1 MAKSDKYD
9 ASKIVTK
16 KKLILENANTQT
28 NSYIVVH
35 NSDHKNLSKQYE
47 EYKNAAESKS
57 AKDAYA
63 HYLLDDKNIYQLLK
77 DNWPGSHT
85 AGEKPYDGWG
95 VKGIE
100 TGTINNSNSIGVTV
114 VDAASVNLND
124 STENLIEL
132 LRYIMKNYNIPV
144 DHVVRHGDTAYRKC
158 PATIVDNNKWKYIKD
173 EIKKRNEKQKKIA
186 IDFKDF
192 DVASE
197 MKNGDSGSSDT
208 TTSSDA
214 SSSGG
219 SGSGTVIQLV
229 FNNGTVQ
236 ESLSNANTSDNWVDM
251 HRIKGITLHM
261 YPPYHNCEVEDMVNH
276 FKAYDWDRSFHYKV
290 DYKTKIDFNK
300 APASGKT
307 RGGNDIGTSRVDVD
321 LVPGEGLYSGVVI
334 GGYGGGGDATTD
346 TSGGGVP
353 SGDVFGWP
361 LPGLTRISS
370 GFGYR
375 KDPLGRGNGKHRGI
389 DIPADKGTE
398 IHAYAGGTVEK
409 SEVHNSWGQYILID
423 HGNGCKTRYAHQS
436 QRLKKAGDKV
446 TSGEVLG
453 KVGSTGDSTGNH
465 LHLEMTLNGELVDPS
480 IYVKP
485 GGGSKKIPSCFGS
498 SSSGDDKKDDNKDD
512 NNKDDKTKAMALSL
526 ESKAI
531 ANYDDEIMQMDL
543 NNPEDYVVYDNID
556 KGTIC
561 FASANNGQHTYIE
574 RALFNNQHPKYTLSI
589 GEFFDNQENVIEK
602 DVNYDYPKTE
612 KKLIEQCAKALY
624 DEGFSS
630 NELWR
635 EFDLNRAPSPFLYL
649 DTEKWKLFLDE
660 VQKQIDWLNAK
671 YGKVSAK
678 YVPNNLLKNENTNEF
693 IEMSPDLGINW
704 NGSGTLSS
712 GTGGSSTGTTIDS
725 LEGTTM
731 IGDSRTVQMRDSFK
745 MLGGIDVYAKGGM
758 NATYFYCPSRNVNRL
773 TGIKNSTKAIIV
785 WLGVNDP
792 SANMKNMTAMLGY
805 LKQTYSNIPIYVI
818 KEIYVCQNAKIYGGM
833 APSTMNSQIDTWN
846 STVGSYCSS
855 NGINFI
861 DFTSDFNDGKFG
873 KQSLSMDGIHLKKEG
888 YELYLND
895 LKSRIV
901 STNSSSGGSSS
912 GSTDNNTSI
921 NDEDLPL
928 RPVVD
933 YDEPVFFTVDSKTKD
948 TDSSTTDKKDDKDK
962 DKDSTDKTESQDVQ
976 ADPDYKGKT
985 CYVNHDTNVY
995 LYAGPDTA
1003 TKKIRALTIGEELTV
1018 TGANGIFYQVKIDA
1032 DKGYVRAKNLSVIL
1046 VNKYGKAKKENIG
1059 KRCWTKF
1066 ENTAVYK
1073 DYKDLTNVV
1082 TTLED
1087 QARGK
1092 ILDAKDDFYY
1102 IQFTKLDK
1110 KVDVDGGDAGE
1121 DTDKTDST
1129 NKKDTTNKTNK
1140 SKKKNPITPA
1150 TKYIDFEG
1158 WVKAYR
1164 ITTDWDFFDYEK
1176 TEQVENPYDS
1186 TEIEV
1191 LNGDFE
1197 GNKDKSN
1204 KDDTNKDDDKDKDD
1218 ENKGDSSSTDKK
1230 DDTNSKAKTKD
1241 TTTDDKDK
1249 DDENKKN
1256 DTDKD
1261 DSDQDSAES
1270 SEDIAS
1276 LGWEKYGEFDYHIID
1291 NPAWD
1296 EDGHWNYRGDHFA
1309 RIRSVTKT
1317 TTGLMNDISISKV
1330 EQDGEDL
1337 PYYIRMSAWIKQ
1349 VTQDDIAD
1357 GIDVDAVDELINN
1370 KLTFALLDKDQKIK
1384 FSEEIEIPKDYKK
1397 FGQCS
1402 CLFFS
1407 VPEGDYK
1414 LFIGAKNKYDIFLDN
1429 VTLEQIYNI
1438 DPDKDN
1444 EITTGN
1450 ISMSGVGT
1458 TSKDNGGIMAYT
1470 VGKPTN
1476 ANAKQPEIKTI
1487 ITTEEYEKIMIN
1499 AEPKY
1504 MNTYISQFEL
1514 YDKGLDE
1521 VLNAPVMPDDR
1532 LNSLTESLNSVT
1544 GNDIHYNVV
1553 ETGPGSVDHC
1563 VKPADELN
1571 VLYKQVNVKCDPIY
1585 PDLIVP
1591 PNYSTGDYD
1600 NKTSDNTIPLEALQ
1614 SGELSNEN
1622 LGNKKLS
1629 YDYSVLEDKTK
1640 ESKGKPVNYNDPY
1653 PYDSKIMELE
1663 RHFPKVS
1670 IDEIESR
1677 LYSCNHPG
1685 CPVAQ
1690 PMAKNFAM
1698 LNDMQL
1704 AQSKK
1709 IEQRLVKL
1717 ENISSFMLRNL
1728 GRIGSRLNINCVY
1741 YGGQDVFSKYR
1752 CIRCLHDDRVHDGCS
1767 VTIDQ
1772 CLCCTRYEPIIGQI
1786 YDILDETGMNGSALL
1801 DDMQMSYMTLDDLR
1815 NLNQVERRSS
1825 KFDYSDTSIDEK
1837 QKTPKTLID
1846 TWKQLDA
1853 KKYKESLKKKHSSD
1867 KELEEAFKK
1876 AKESDYIFQMDWTEK
1891 ELDGQAPDVKQ
1902 YPSEGLVKKYYK
1914 EEGDAGE
1921 DVQEKTKTDTA
1932 LNKTKTDKES
1942 KNESITNGEWVDTRE
1957 DPDTTQTNKYS
1968 SEDFYFEGFNKNR
1981 TGYEY
1986 DNGLAGYIGLTTSG
2000 GSGMSG
2006 TMGAECRNKIVE
2018 KAKEIVQLHKDGKAF
2033 YSNYPRTVDD
2043 TKRQMIPS
2051 GPGKGM
2057 IGYDCSSLVSC
2068 CYKYAGL
2075 NSMYDKRCA
2084 GGSIMEE
2091 IVNNGG
2097 EMWLNNEEGVA
2108 KAKPGDCIC
2117 CCGTSYSTRYK
2128 PTEQDMKNRK
2138 KLTIHHIM
2146 VYIGNNQVAHSSE
2159 PKPAPK
2165 GIRIDD
2171 WNSSHYSWD
2180 TSFFIR
2186 PKDLMEAD
2194 AAAAASGGGN
2204 YASGNGVEEVS
2215 GTIDGNHYV
2224 CILRGCK
2231 NTRCNLNGPG
2241 ASGLGAYW
2249 SESKSLASHNMPY
2262 GTKVY
2267 FPKLKGKSP
2276 NPSGIYTVTDGGNA
2290 GFDFD
2295 IYCPPSVYNSNGAG
2309 KDRMDA
2315 YILEWGTTGK
2325 YAHPIRWCLQHTG
2338 TSPALWNDYKK
2349 GTMATLHLNKFADA
2363 IKKQYGCNDI
2373 GLENESGLMN
2383 LTDKSTSTDTSK
2395 IRL

>member
-1 MAKSDKYD
+1 MAKSGKYD

-16 KKLILENANTQT
+16 KKLLLESANTQS
-28 NSYIVVH
+28 NSYIVIH

-57 AKDAYA
+57 TKDAYV

-85 AGEKPYDGWG
+85 AGEKPYKGWG
-95 VKGIE
+95 VKGVE
-100 TGTINNSNSIGVTV
+100 AGTINNSNSIGITV
-114 VDAASVNLND
+114 VDAASVNLNN

-132 LRYIMKNYNIPV
+132 LRYIMKNYNIPI
-144 DHVVRHGDTAYRKC
+144 DNIVRHGDTAYRKC
-158 PATIVDNNKWKYIKD
+158 PATIVDNNKWDYIKD
-173 EIKKRNEKQKKIA
+173 EIKKRNDKQQKIA

-197 MKNGDSGSSDT
+197 MKNSDSTSSDSTSSDT
-208 TTSSDA
+208 
-214 SSSGG
+214 SSSSSG

-276 FKAYDWDRSFHYKV
+276 FKVYDWDRSFHYKV

-346 TSGGGVP
+346 TSGGVV
-353 SGDVFGWP
+353 SGDVYGWP

-375 KDPLGRGNGKHRGI
+375 VDPLGRGNGKHRGI

-409 SEVHNSWGQYILID
+409 SEVHSSWGEYILID

-436 QRLKKAGDKV
+436 KRLKNKGDTV

-465 LHLEMTLNGELVDPS
+465 LHLEMTLDGTLVDPS

-485 GGGSKKIPSCFGS
+485 GGGSKKIPDCFGS
-498 SSSGDDKKDDNKDD
+498 SSGGDSGKDDSKDDKKDDND
-512 NNKDDKTKAMALSL
+512 NKTKATALSL

-531 ANYDDEIMQMDL
+531 VDYDNEIMQMDI

-589 GEFFDNQENVIEK
+589 GEFFDNQENVVEK
-602 DVNYDYPKTE
+602 DANYDYPKTE

-649 DTEKWKLFLDE
+649 DTEKWKLFLEE

-671 YGKVSAK
+671 YGKVSAT

-693 IEMSPDLGINW
+693 VEMSPDLGINW
-704 NGSGTLSS
+704 NGSGTLNS
-712 GTGGSSTGTTIDS
+712 GTTGSSTGATIDS

-792 SANMKNMTAMLGY
+792 STNMKNMTAMLGY
-805 LKQTYSNIPIYVI
+805 LKKTYSNIPMYVI
-818 KEIYVCQNAKIYGGM
+818 KEIYVCKNAKIWGGM

-846 STVGSYCSS
+846 STIGSYCSS

-873 KQSLSMDGIHLKKEG
+873 KSSLSMDGIHLNKQG

-901 STNSSSGGSSS
+901 KTNSSGSDSSS
-912 GSTDNNTSI
+912 GSTDNKDNNTSK
-921 NDEDLPL
+921 NDEDFPL
-928 RPVVD
+928 KPVVD

-948 TDSSTTDKKDDKDK
+948 TDSSTTNKKDDDKDKDK
-962 DKDSTDKTESQDVQ
+962 DKDSTDKTESQDIH
-976 ADPDYKGKT
+976 ADPDNKGKT
-985 CYVNHDTNVY
+985 CYINHDTNVY

-1003 TKKIRALTIGEELTV
+1003 TKKIRALTIGEELII
-1018 TGANGIFYQVKIDA
+1018 TGANDIFYQVKIDA

-1046 VNKYGKAKKENIG
+1046 VNKYGKAKTENIG

-1073 DYKDLTNVV
+1073 DYKNLTNVV

-1110 KVDVDGGDAGE
+1110 KVDVDGGSGDAGE
-1121 DTDKTDST
+1121 DANGTDST
-1129 NKKDTTNKTNK
+1129 NKKDNNKKTDT
-1140 SKKKNPITPA
+1140 SKKDKKKDPITPA

-1164 ITTDWDFFDYEK
+1164 ITTNWDFFDYEK
-1176 TEQVENPYDS
+1176 PEKVENPYDS
-1186 TEIEV
+1186 TDIEV

-1197 GNKDKSN
+1197 GNKDKSSSE
-1204 KDDTNKDDDKDKDD
+1204 DDTNKDDENNKDD
-1218 ENKGDSSSTDKK
+1218 NKKDDSSNTDKK
-1230 DDTNSKAKTKD
+1230 DDKKDNTKKNKVKAKTKD
-1241 TTTDDKDK
+1241 DTSK
-1249 DDENKKN
+1249 DD
-1256 DTDKD
+1256 TSKD
-1261 DSDQDSAES
+1261 DTKDDDSNQDDTES

-1357 GIDVDAVDELINN
+1357 GIDVDAVDELMNN

-1450 ISMSGVGT
+1450 ISMSGVGA

-1476 ANAKQPEIKTI
+1476 VNAKQPEIKTV
-1487 ITTEEYEKIMIN
+1487 ITTEEYETIMAN
-1499 AEPKY
+1499 AAPKY
-1504 MNTYISQFEL
+1504 ITTYTSQFEL

-1571 VLYKQVNVKCDPIY
+1571 VLYKQVSVKCDPIY

-1614 SGELSNEN
+1614 AGELSNEN
-1622 LGNKKLS
+1622 LGDKKLS

-1717 ENISSFMLRNL
+1717 ENISSFILRNL
-1728 GRIGSRLNINCVY
+1728 GRVGSRLNINCIY

-1825 KFDYSDTSIDEK
+1825 KFYYSDVSIDEK
-1837 QKTPKTLID
+1837 EKIPKTLID

-1853 KKYKESLKKKHSSD
+1853 KKYKESLKEKHSSD

-1876 AKESDYIFQMDWTEK
+1876 AKESDYVFQMDWTEK

-1914 EEGDAGE
+1914 EEGDVGE

-1932 LNKTKTDKES
+1932 LNKTKTDKEL
-1942 KNESITNGEWVDTRE
+1942 KNESITNGEWIDTRE

-2051 GPGKGM
+2051 GAGKGM

-2097 EMWLNNEEGVA
+2097 EMWLNNEEGVS

-2159 PKPAPK
+2159 PKPAPN

-2171 WNSSHYSWD
+2171 WNSKHYSWD

-2186 PKDLMEAD
+2186 PKDLIEAD
-2194 AAAAASGGGN
+2194 AAAASSGTMVGGI
-2204 YASGNGVEEVS
+2204 SGDGITETT
-2215 GTIDGNHYV
+2215 GTIDGHNYV
-2224 CILRGCK
+2224 CILE
-2231 NTRCNLNGPG
+2231 RCVCTNYCVYGDPTNGGGTFGTWGKGG
-2241 ASGLGAYW
+2241 ASGLGAVPGCTC
-2249 SESKSLASHNMPY
+2249 AAHNMPY
-2262 GTKVY
+2262 GTEIY
-2267 FPKLKGKSP
+2267 FPDLKHLNKNSTG
-2276 NPSGIYTVTDGGNA
+2276 TWVVTDTGGP

-2295 IYCPPSVYNSNGAG
+2295 ILTTNVVHDGSIKGWSA
-2309 KDRMDA
+2309 
-2315 YILEWGTTGK
+2315 LTGK
-2325 YAHPIRWCLQHTG
+2325 GYVVKWGDGSKGIAPSFKEMDRRTYGKWTKNFN
-2338 TSPALWNDYKK
+2338 AYKK
-2349 GTMATLHLNKFADA
+2349 LG
-2363 IKKQYGCNDI
+2363 GCTI
-2373 GLENESGLMN
+2373 N
-2383 LTDKSTSTDTSK
+2383 LTKWRQDDKK
-2395 IRL
+2395 